1 MRYATLSTTQKSLF
15 KEMYDCYTDPL
26 IYADLGFNF
35 DRCVTSE
42 HIHTMKRNVGILMKT
57 HGMSLSDIHDMLDQ
71 IREEI
76 LRFPEIKEVMDGE
89 EDCYLA
95 NMGRTP
101 AIITKVLKF
110 KELQEVLT
118 RVQKQMLS
126 FTKGI
131 ESKIKDG
138 TLGDFDPEIEKLI
151 AQHIFK
157 KTFAASRKKR
167 RKSTK
172 KNSNKR
178 KKKSR

>member
-1 MRYATLSTTQKSLF
+1 MKYATLPNTQKSLF
-15 KEMYDCYTDPL
+15 KDMYDCYTDPL
-26 IYADLGFNF
+26 IYAEPGF
-35 DRCVTSE
+35 DYDHCVTPE
-42 HIHTMKRNVGILMKT
+42 HIRIMQRTVGILMRDHEMT
-57 HGMSLSDIHDMLDQ
+57 LGDIYDILEQ

-76 LRFPEIKEVMDGE
+76 LRFPEIKEVMDGKK
-89 EDCYLA
+89 DSYLMT
-95 NMGRTP
+95 MGRTP
-101 AIITKVLKF
+101 AIVTKVLKF

-118 RVQKQMLS
+118 RVQKKMLS

-157 KTFAASRKKR
+157 NTFAGSKKR

-172 KNSNKR
+172 KTTKKR